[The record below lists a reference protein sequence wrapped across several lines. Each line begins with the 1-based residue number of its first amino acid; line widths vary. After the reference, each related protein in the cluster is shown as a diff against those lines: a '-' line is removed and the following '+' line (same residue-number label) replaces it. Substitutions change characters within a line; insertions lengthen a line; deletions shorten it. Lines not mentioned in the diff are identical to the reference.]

1 MHPAFAPSP
10 RVAIRGDHQAADDI
24 VYYNGDGWAS
34 DQGRVGQGTMKQVFL
49 TLIRFYQK
57 WISRFLPSSC
67 RFYPSC
73 SEYTFQAIEKY
84 GVLKGGWMGVR
95 RIGRCH
101 PFHPGGFD
109 PVP

>member
-1 MHPAFAPSP
+1 
-10 RVAIRGDHQAADDI
+10 
-24 VYYNGDGWAS
+24 
-34 DQGRVGQGTMKQVFL
+34 MKPVFL
-49 TLIRFYQK
+49 VLIRFYQK

-73 SEYTFQAIEKY
+73 SEYAFQAIEKY
-84 GVLKGGWMGVR
+84 GVLKGGWMGMR

>member
-1 MHPAFAPSP
+1 
-10 RVAIRGDHQAADDI
+10 
-24 VYYNGDGWAS
+24 
-34 DQGRVGQGTMKQVFL
+34 MKQVFL
-49 TLIRFYQK
+49 VLIRFYQK

>member
-1 MHPAFAPSP
+1 
-10 RVAIRGDHQAADDI
+10 
-24 VYYNGDGWAS
+24 
-34 DQGRVGQGTMKQVFL
+34 MKQVFL
-49 TLIRFYQK
+49 VLIRFYQK

-84 GVLKGGWMGVR
+84 GVLRGGWMGVR